1 MNTIYIKISCLK
13 KVLSSGNFAGSA
25 RKKKE
30 KHRNFLWIKSGKCW
44 HSFKHN
50 SFNIDKLIF
59 FIVDYCLS
67 VSWNVSL
74 KLFLLL
80 LIYILV
86 YFYFAVFLAL
96 CWIVVHLKSI
106 DFWNSLDQQLVIFP
120 TFSLLHSSPFPGY
133 RVLIPFF
140 FRFFSAIRYLFCHA
154 FLHILWMVNKLSVDI
169 SGSSRLA
176 FNCRFLIP
184 SA

>member
-1 MNTIYIKISCLK
+1 LVASSQKKI
-13 KVLSSGNFAGSA
+13 LSSGYFAGSA
-25 RKKKE
+25 REKKE
-30 KHRNFLWIKSGKCW
+30 KQQKIWWIKSGKCC

-59 FIVDYCLS
+59 FIIDYCLS
-67 VSWNVSL
+67 VSWNVNL

-96 CWIVVHLKSI
+96 CRIVVHLKSI

-120 TFSLLHSSPFPGY
+120 TFALLHSPPFPGY

-140 FRFFSAIRYLFCHA
+140 FRFFIAIRYLFCHA
-154 FLHILWMVNKLSVDI
+154 FLQILWMVNKLSVDI
-169 SGSSRLA
+169 SGSSRLT